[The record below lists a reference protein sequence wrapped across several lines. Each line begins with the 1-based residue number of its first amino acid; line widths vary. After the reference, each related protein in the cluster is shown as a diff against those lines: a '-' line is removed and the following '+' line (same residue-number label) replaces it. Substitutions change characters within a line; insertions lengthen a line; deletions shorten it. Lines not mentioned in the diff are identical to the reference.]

1 MTVADHLP
9 QAWFDVDE
17 RRRQPALPLARVLPM
32 IDLRAPFLDEGI
44 DRFQAIRRL
53 ERTAQDPVHAESMQR
68 EGLLQAFLKARSGRL
83 VSLLELSM
91 ELFEGRPGFVVLR
104 ALVRTLKPLALR
116 GLLGLRQVAH
126 HVLAFVPLAA
136 LDQGSITECPLD
148 CRAQTFAAVDDHQ
161 HAFRDVQAALHQ

>member
-104 ALVRTLKPLALR
+104 ALVRTLKPLAPR
-116 GLLGLRQVAH
+116 GLLGLRQVVSPRSPNRLCH
-126 HVLAFVPLAA
+126 WQLGPG
-136 LDQGSITECPLD
+136 LDYRMP
-148 CRAQTFAAVDDHQ
+148 A
-161 HAFRDVQAALHQ
+161 

>member
-17 RRRQPALPLARVLPM
+17 CRRQPALPLTRVLPM

-104 ALVRTLKPLALR
+104 ALVRTLKPLVATRLAR
-116 GLLGLRQVAH
+116 SSTGSSPRSRVCAIGSVGPGLDYRMPA
-126 HVLAFVPLAA
+126 
-136 LDQGSITECPLD
+136 
-148 CRAQTFAAVDDHQ
+148 
-161 HAFRDVQAALHQ
+161 

>member
-68 EGLLQAFLKARSGRL
+68 EGL
-83 VSLLELSM
+83 
-91 ELFEGRPGFVVLR
+91 
-104 ALVRTLKPLALR
+104 
-116 GLLGLRQVAH
+116 
-126 HVLAFVPLAA
+126 
-136 LDQGSITECPLD
+136 
-148 CRAQTFAAVDDHQ
+148 
-161 HAFRDVQAALHQ
+161 

>member
-68 EGLLQAFLKARSGRL
+68 EGLLQAFLQARSGRL

-91 ELFEGRPGFVVLR
+91 ELC
-104 ALVRTLKPLALR
+104 R
-116 GLLGLRQVAH
+116 GPPGLRCTPGAGTH
-126 HVLAFVPLAA
+126 AEAA
-136 LDQGSITECPLD
+136 
-148 CRAQTFAAVDDHQ
+148 CRHAACSVFD
-161 HAFRDVQAALHQ
+161 R

>member
-53 ERTAQDPVHAESMQR
+53 ERTAQDPVHAESMR
-68 EGLLQAFLKARSGRL
+68 EGLLSSRT
-83 VSLLELSM
+83 LLELSM

-104 ALVRTLKPLALR
+104 ALVRPDHR
-116 GLLGLRQVAH
+116 PRPGVGIGC
-126 HVLAFVPLAA
+126 AFVAGRDRERPGEGPRVVQSRRSAA
-136 LDQGSITECPLD
+136 
-148 CRAQTFAAVDDHQ
+148 
-161 HAFRDVQAALHQ
+161 